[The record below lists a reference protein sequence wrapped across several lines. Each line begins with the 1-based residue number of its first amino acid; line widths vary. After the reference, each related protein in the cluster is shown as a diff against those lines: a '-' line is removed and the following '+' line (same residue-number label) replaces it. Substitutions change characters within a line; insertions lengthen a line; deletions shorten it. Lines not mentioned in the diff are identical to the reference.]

1 MIFSLALLLPLSFA
15 ALISEYAGVLA
26 VFLEGLVNLS
36 SFLFFFFSFVFGNLY
51 VAFAFTFLCSGIFVF
66 ACSFCVA
73 KLKLNPFI
81 AGLGINLVIS
91 GVISLVSES
100 VFGTKSLV
108 TEVVTGTSIFTSS
121 VIKSWQT
128 GLFFWIFVV
137 LLCLVLFLKFTKAG
151 RILKVSGREKDVLF
165 SCGIKQENFWI
176 FSWVAASVLASFS
189 GILCTLKFAAFVP
202 NVCAGRGW
210 IALALVFIGKKSSF
224 GVILATI
231 FYAMLEYAIN
241 NVSVIFGGIFANINS
256 TVLLAVPYFVI
267 LVMLFFVRGKEFLE
281 TKKKVS

>member
-26 VFLEGLVNLS
+26 GFLEGLVNLS
-36 SFLFFFFSFVFGNLY
+36 SFLFFFFSIVFGNLY
-51 VAFAFTFLCSGIFVF
+51 AAFAFTFLCSGIFIF

-121 VIKSWQT
+121 VIKSWQI
-128 GLFFWIFVV
+128 GLFFWIFWQIFLVAF
-137 LLCLVLFLKFTKAG
+137 LVL
-151 RILKVSGREKDVLF
+151 EKHY
-165 SCGIKQENFWI
+165 
-176 FSWVAASVLASFS
+176 FSWFLRFCFVLCFS
-189 GILCTLKFAAFVP
+189 
-202 NVCAGRGW
+202 
-210 IALALVFIGKKSSF
+210 
-224 GVILATI
+224 
-231 FYAMLEYAIN
+231 
-241 NVSVIFGGIFANINS
+241 
-256 TVLLAVPYFVI
+256 
-267 LVMLFFVRGKEFLE
+267 
-281 TKKKVS
+281 